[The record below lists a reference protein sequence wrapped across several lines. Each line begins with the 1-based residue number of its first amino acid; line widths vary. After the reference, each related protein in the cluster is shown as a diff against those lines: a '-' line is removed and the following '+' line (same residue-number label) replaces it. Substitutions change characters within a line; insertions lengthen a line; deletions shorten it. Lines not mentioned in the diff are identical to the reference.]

1 MRRRYDD
8 EKRRSFIDDTGRKRR
23 GRSKRKR
30 KRRKE
35 FCVII
40 NMMTCLNRQYYIAS
54 TLNVRWVCYI
64 YRNSFNMDFV
74 PLSIYYNRYI
84 V

>member
-35 FCVII
+35 FCVI

>member
-1 MRRRYDD
+1 MMMRKEDHSSTTQEGRGEEGVR
-8 EKRRSFIDDTGRKRR
+8 EKGREE
-23 GRSKRKR
+23 
-30 KRRKE
+30 RRKE
-35 FCVII
+35 FCVI